1 MERMNGLHLQSKS
14 VEAKPRRLT
23 FNGNSNPAIDGGG
36 GGGDEANPTV
46 NNSSFP
52 QIKANK

>member
-23 FNGNSNPAIDGGG
+23 FNGNNNPAIDGG

>member
-23 FNGNSNPAIDGGG
+23 FNGNNNPAIDGGG
-36 GGGDEANPTV
+36 GGGTRRTP
-46 NNSSFP
+46 P
-52 QIKANK
+52 